1 MVCLVLK
8 SYDMIIDKVL
18 KLIPN
23 AGNLGFLVDHSIYST
38 SKIGLSQ

>member
-23 AGNLGFLVDHSIYST
+23 AGNLGFLVDHSI
-38 SKIGLSQ
+38 